1 MNVYTST
8 AYVDVPSGYVLA
20 ETSGTNLWSD
30 RTSWATMLWGAGYTN
45 PMMYYTTAFEV
56 PANARP
62 YNISIDTKANGKV
75 SYRIVESNDPSFQTI
90 YDREPLIVTA
100 ANGITTSSAVVKY
113 GSNSIAFNGTNQY
126 ATIADDDTLDLGS
139 GPFTIEA
146 WVKLNAIGTSPTRE
160 QYIFYKGT
168 GTNALALFINGNYP
182 IVRVGSGGFIIGT
195 GGTAMTT
202 STWYHIA
209 ASRDASGVVRIFQDG
224 TCLNTGT
231 TTATVTNSYDAF
243 IGRDDDGISNTTSS
257 YFTGY
262 IDDLRISNTARYTGA
277 VFSTFTPPT
286 ATLVNDTSTV
296 FLCTA
301 EVGVADTPNILE
313 EVTITVVN
321 DGDSGIPAFTKRYA
335 MVGVQVDSIE
345 RGTIYS
351 TQLKPNQNRLS
362 LLLNNVDV
370 STLEN
375 SATTSTSKVLDLGR
389 ETSAILAV
397 FPQKSNGLVD
407 IGLLPVVANKTEP
420 AVAFI
425 KSTEGAQDYVYGGL
439 AESVV
444 DPSTLTDPTID
455 VVVHVL
461 PEQYMTDG
469 VLTTR

>member
-1 MNVYTST
+1 
-8 AYVDVPSGYVLA
+8 
-20 ETSGTNLWSD
+20 
-30 RTSWATMLWGAGYTN
+30 
-45 PMMYYTTAFEV
+45 
-56 PANARP
+56 
-62 YNISIDTKANGKV
+62 
-75 SYRIVESNDPSFQTI
+75 
-90 YDREPLIVTA
+90 
-100 ANGITTSSAVVKY
+100 
-113 GSNSIAFNGTNQY
+113 
-126 ATIADDDTLDLGS
+126 
-139 GPFTIEA
+139 
-146 WVKLNAIGTSPTRE
+146 
-160 QYIFYKGT
+160 
-168 GTNALALFINGNYP
+168 
-182 IVRVGSGGFIIGT
+182 
-195 GGTAMTT
+195 
-202 STWYHIA
+202 
-209 ASRDASGVVRIFQDG
+209 
-224 TCLNTGT
+224 
-231 TTATVTNSYDAF
+231 
-243 IGRDDDGISNTTSS
+243 
-257 YFTGY
+257 
-262 IDDLRISNTARYTGA
+262 